1 MTGPKVFVIT
11 EFHCYSKFYSSSTSV
26 DSGLSISDLKKL
38 NVSERSI
45 FDKMMRRNA
54 TPMAKPAISKDVIT
68 GSDGITIDD
77 EAIVKNMTQYRGKS
91 VKEGTI
97 DVYW

>member
-1 MTGPKVFVIT
+1 M
-11 EFHCYSKFYSSSTSV
+11 

-38 NVSERSI
+38 NVSEKSI
-45 FDKMMRRNA
+45 FDRVMRRNA
-54 TPMAKPAISKDVIT
+54 TPTAKPVISKDVIT
-68 GSDGITIDD
+68 SSDGITIDD
-77 EAIVKNMTQYRGKS
+77 EAIVKKLTQYRGKS

>member
-1 MTGPKVFVIT
+1 M
-11 EFHCYSKFYSSSTSV
+11 
-26 DSGLSISDLKKL
+26 DSGLSISDLNKF

-45 FDKMMRRNA
+45 LDRMMRRNV
-54 TPMAKPAISKDVIT
+54 TPTAKPAISKDVIT
-68 GSDGITIDD
+68 GSDGIAIDD

-91 VKEGTI
+91 IKEGTI